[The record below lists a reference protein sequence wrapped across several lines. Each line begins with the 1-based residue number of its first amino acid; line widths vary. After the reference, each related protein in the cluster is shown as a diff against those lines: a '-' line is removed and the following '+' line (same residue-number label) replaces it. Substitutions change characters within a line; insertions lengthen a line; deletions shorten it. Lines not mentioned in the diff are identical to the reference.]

1 MNKVKRWRKT
11 FRWVGRVETR
21 EISIK
26 LVNYTVAFNS
36 KHLGSQLMQEFF
48 FSFCSVQ
55 KSLRATKKEKAR
67 QMSHS
72 RDNALGV
79 SICQLEKAWLKHKA
93 MRVWR
98 KIQICTVLEERNQK
112 LVEKLE
118 RGWAAHE
125 LGQNFKS
132 SAAYF
137 FWYSLT
143 LFNYLEQVSTLA
155 KKVTNNLFICI

>member
-1 MNKVKRWRKT
+1 
-11 FRWVGRVETR
+11 
-21 EISIK
+21 
-26 LVNYTVAFNS
+26 
-36 KHLGSQLMQEFF
+36 MQEFF
-48 FSFCSVQ
+48 FLVFA
-55 KSLRATKKEKAR
+55 RYKKAYAPRKKKR
-67 QMSHS
+67 QGKCHIPETTPLASAFAS
-72 RDNALGV
+72 
-79 SICQLEKAWLKHKA
+79 SKKAWLKHKA

-98 KIQICTVLEERNQK
+98 KIQISTVLEERNQK